1 MTSKTHMDTSISSS
15 NNSNNLFNIDS
26 LSTYMLN
33 LENLNKI
40 IKNGASYDNVRKVST
55 KQRRDTRVN
64 TEANKEESSSESSSQ
79 GSPFFPDVHDSLFW
93 SFYIMKNGQ
102 EEYESLGKINIVIE
116 RKIKI
121 EYIERFRQ
129 SKQVLKTYKTAPLTH
144 LENVLL
150 NEKQIDIKTLIALCV
165 IEGISFMYIY
175 KNTYFEMNIDADES
189 TQIHSIVRMDTPT
202 KYGYKIIQD
211 VKPIRESFYKIDN
224 MNKPLKSMSAYKLDE
239 LVVFCNKLGLTMC
252 NDGKKVN
259 KKCLYEML
267 VQYFVF

>member
-1 MTSKTHMDTSISSS
+1 
-15 NNSNNLFNIDS
+15 
-26 LSTYMLN
+26 MLN
-33 LENLNKI
+33 LNNLNKI
-40 IKNGASYDNVRKVST
+40 IKNGTSYNNIRKASS
-55 KQRRDTRVN
+55 KQTNRFNKAVN
-64 TEANKEESSSESSSQ
+64 KDESSSSSSSSQ
-79 GSPFFPDVHDSLFW
+79 GDTFFPDVHDSLFW

-102 EEYESLGKINIVIE
+102 EAYDSLGKINIVIE

-121 EYIERFRQ
+121 EYIVRFRE
-129 SKQVLKTYKTAPLTH
+129 SKQVLKSYKTAPLTH

-189 TQIHSIVRMDTPT
+189 TQIHAIVRMDMPT
-202 KYGYKIIQD
+202 KYGYKIIPD
-211 VKPIRESFYKIDN
+211 IKPVRESFYKIDN

-239 LVVFCNKLGLTMC
+239 LVVFCNKLAMTSGT
-252 NDGKKVN
+252 DGKKIN

-267 VQYFVF
+267 VQYFVL

>member
-1 MTSKTHMDTSISSS
+1 MTS
-15 NNSNNLFNIDS
+15 NNIHNLFNIDA

-33 LENLNKI
+33 LKNLNKI
-40 IKNGASYDNVRKVST
+40 IKNGASYDNIRKVFS
-55 KQRRDTRVN
+55 KQRHVTME
-64 TEANKEESSSESSSQ
+64 TNKEEISSSSSASSTK
-79 GSPFFPDVHDSLFW
+79 GGTFFPDVHDSLFW

-102 EEYESLGKINIVIE
+102 EAYESLGKINIVIE

-121 EYIERFRQ
+121 EYIERFREG
-129 SKQVLKTYKTAPLTH
+129 KQVLKSYKTAPLTH

-189 TQIHSIVRMDTPT
+189 TQLHAIVRMDMPT
-202 KYGYKIIQD
+202 KYGYKIIED
-211 VKPIRESFYKIDN
+211 AKPIRETFYKIDN

-239 LVVFCNKLGLTMC
+239 LAVFCNKLGIAAG

-259 KKCLYEML
+259 KKCLYELL
-267 VQYFVF
+267 VQYFVL

>member
-1 MTSKTHMDTSISSS
+1 MMTSNTRMD
-15 NNSNNLFNIDS
+15 NSNLFNIDT

-33 LENLNKI
+33 LKNLNKI
-40 IKNGASYDNVRKVST
+40 IKNGASYDNIRKASS
-55 KQRRDTRVN
+55 KQRRVT
-64 TEANKEESSSESSSQ
+64 TGANKAEESPSSSAK
-79 GSPFFPDVHDSLFW
+79 GDTFFPDVHDSLFW
-93 SFYIMKNGQ
+93 AFYIMKNGQ
-102 EEYESLGKINIVIE
+102 ETYDSLGKINIVIE

-121 EYIERFRQ
+121 EYIERFRE

-189 TQIHSIVRMDTPT
+189 TQLHAIVRMDLPT

-211 VKPIRESFYKIDN
+211 SKPIRESFYKIDN

-239 LVVFCNKLGLTMC
+239 LVIFCNKLGIAAE

-267 VQYFVF
+267 VQYFVL

>member
-1 MTSKTHMDTSISSS
+1 
-15 NNSNNLFNIDS
+15 
-26 LSTYMLN
+26 MLN
-33 LENLNKI
+33 LKNLNKI
-40 IKNGASYDNVRKVST
+40 IKNGASYDNIRKVSS
-55 KQRRDTRVN
+55 KQRRFT
-64 TEANKEESSSESSSQ
+64 TETTASANKEESSSSQ
-79 GSPFFPDVHDSLFW
+79 GNPFFPDAHDSLFW

-102 EEYESLGKINIVIE
+102 ESYESLGKINIVIE

-121 EYIERFRQ
+121 EYIERFRE

-165 IEGISFMYIY
+165 LEGISFMYIY

-189 TQIHSIVRMDTPT
+189 TQIHAIVRMDLPT
-202 KYGYKIIQD
+202 KYGYKIIPD

-239 LVVFCNKLGLTMC
+239 LAVFCNKLGIVAG
-252 NDGKKVN
+252 NDGKKAN

-267 VQYFVF
+267 VQYFVL

>member
-1 MTSKTHMDTSISSS
+1 MTS
-15 NNSNNLFNIDS
+15 NNNNLFNIDS
-26 LSTYMLN
+26 LSPYMLN
-33 LENLNKI
+33 LKNLNKI
-40 IKNGASYDNVRKVST
+40 IKNGANCDNIRKVSS
-55 KQRRDTRVN
+55 KHNRSR
-64 TEANKEESSSESSSQ
+64 TETNKDESSSSTSSK
-79 GSPFFPDVHDSLFW
+79 GDTFFPDVNDSLFW

-102 EEYESLGKINIVIE
+102 EVYESLGKINIVIE

-121 EYIERFRQ
+121 EYIERMRE
-129 SKQVLKTYKTAPLTH
+129 SKQVLKSYKTAPLTH

-189 TQIHSIVRMDTPT
+189 AQIHAIVRMDMPT
-202 KYGYKIIQD
+202 KYGYKMIPD

-239 LVVFCNKLGLTMC
+239 LVVFCNKLGMTTDA
-252 NDGKKVN
+252 DGKKVN

-267 VQYFVF
+267 VQYFVL

>member
-1 MTSKTHMDTSISSS
+1 MMTSNTRMD
-15 NNSNNLFNIDS
+15 NSKLFNIDA

-33 LENLNKI
+33 LKNLNKI
-40 IKNGASYDNVRKVST
+40 IKNGASYDNIRKASS
-55 KQRRDTRVN
+55 KQRRVTTGTN
-64 TEANKEESSSESSSQ
+64 TNKAEESPSSSTK
-79 GSPFFPDVHDSLFW
+79 GDTFFPDVHDSLFW
-93 SFYIMKNGQ
+93 SFYVMKNGQ
-102 EEYESLGKINIVIE
+102 ETYDSLGKINIVIE

-121 EYIERFRQ
+121 EYIERFRE

-175 KNTYFEMNIDADES
+175 KNTYFDMNIDADES
-189 TQIHSIVRMDTPT
+189 SQLHAIMRMDMPT

-211 VKPIRESFYKIDN
+211 AKPIRESFYKIDN

-239 LVVFCNKLGLTMC
+239 LVVFCNKLGIAGG
-252 NDGKKVN
+252 NDGKKAN

-267 VQYFVF
+267 VQYFVL

>member
-1 MTSKTHMDTSISSS
+1 
-15 NNSNNLFNIDS
+15 
-26 LSTYMLN
+26 MLN
-33 LENLNKI
+33 LNNLNKI
-40 IKNGASYDNVRKVST
+40 IKNGANCDNIRKVSG
-55 KQRRDTRVN
+55 KHTRSRTETTAN
-64 TEANKEESSSESSSQ
+64 TNKEESSSK
-79 GSPFFPDVHDSLFW
+79 GDTFFPDVHDSLFW
-93 SFYIMKNGQ
+93 AFYIMKNG
-102 EEYESLGKINIVIE
+102 EESYESLGKINIVIE

-121 EYIERFRQ
+121 EYIERFREG
-129 SKQVLKTYKTAPLTH
+129 KQVLKTYKTAPLTH

-189 TQIHSIVRMDTPT
+189 TQLHAIVRMDMPT

-211 VKPIRESFYKIDN
+211 AKPIRESFYKIDN

-239 LVVFCNKLGLTMC
+239 LVLFCNKLAITSEK
-252 NDGKKVN
+252 DGKKAN

-267 VQYFVF
+267 VQYFVL

>member
-1 MTSKTHMDTSISSS
+1 MTSNARID
-15 NNSNNLFNIDS
+15 SNNLFNIDS

-33 LENLNKI
+33 LKNLNKI
-40 IKNGASYDNVRKVST
+40 IKNGASYDNIRKASSKHT
-55 KQRRDTRVN
+55 RARTDT
-64 TEANKEESSSESSSQ
+64 NKEESSSPSSSK
-79 GSPFFPDVHDSLFW
+79 GDTFFPDVHDSLFW

-121 EYIERFRQ
+121 EYIERLRQ

-189 TQIHSIVRMDTPT
+189 TQIHAIVRMDMPT
-202 KYGYKIIQD
+202 KYGYKIIPD
-211 VKPIRESFYKIDN
+211 AKPIRESFYKIDN

-239 LVVFCNKLGLTMC
+239 LLVFCSKLGMTTSD
-252 NDGKKVN
+252 DGKKIN

-267 VQYFVF
+267 VQYFVL

>member
-1 MTSKTHMDTSISSS
+1 MMTNTTRTD
-15 NNSNNLFNIDS
+15 NLFNIDA

-33 LENLNKI
+33 LNNLNKI
-40 IKNGASYDNVRKVST
+40 IKNGTSYNNIRKASS
-55 KQRRDTRVN
+55 KQTNRFN
-64 TEANKEESSSESSSQ
+64 KAANKDESSSSSSSSQ
-79 GSPFFPDVHDSLFW
+79 GDTFFPDVHDSLFW

-102 EEYESLGKINIVIE
+102 EAYDSLGKINIVIE

-121 EYIERFRQ
+121 EYIERFRE
-129 SKQVLKTYKTAPLTH
+129 SKQVLKSYKTAPLTH

-189 TQIHSIVRMDTPT
+189 TQINAIVRMDMPT

-211 VKPIRESFYKIDN
+211 VKTIRESFYKIDN

-239 LVVFCNKLGLTMC
+239 LVVFCNKLGMTMD
-252 NDGKKVN
+252 NDGKKAN

-267 VQYFVF
+267 VQYFVL

>member
-1 MTSKTHMDTSISSS
+1 MMT
-15 NNSNNLFNIDS
+15 SNNLFNIDS
-26 LSTYMLN
+26 LSPYMLN
-33 LENLNKI
+33 LKNLNKI
-40 IKNGASYDNVRKVST
+40 IKNGVSYDNIRKVSG
-55 KQRRDTRVN
+55 KQTRPR
-64 TEANKEESSSESSSQ
+64 TETNKDESSSSSSSK
-79 GSPFFPDVHDSLFW
+79 GDTFFPDVHDSLFW

-102 EEYESLGKINIVIE
+102 EVYESLGNINIVIE

-121 EYIERFRQ
+121 EYIERFRE

-189 TQIHSIVRMDTPT
+189 TQIHSIVRMDMPT

-211 VKPIRESFYKIDN
+211 VKSIRESFYKIDN

-239 LVVFCNKLGLTMC
+239 LVVFCNKLGMGQD
-252 NDGKKVN
+252 NDGKKAN

-267 VQYFVF
+267 VQYFVL

>member
-1 MTSKTHMDTSISSS
+1 
-15 NNSNNLFNIDS
+15 
-26 LSTYMLN
+26 MLN
-33 LENLNKI
+33 LQNLNKI
-40 IKNGASYDNVRKVST
+40 IKNGANYENIRKVSS
-55 KQRRDTRVN
+55 KHRRVT
-64 TEANKEESSSESSSQ
+64 TETNKAEESSSSSS
-79 GSPFFPDVHDSLFW
+79 SPSSKGDTFFPDVHDSLFW

-121 EYIERFRQ
+121 EYIERFRE
-129 SKQVLKTYKTAPLTH
+129 SKQVLKSYKTAPLTH

-189 TQIHSIVRMDTPT
+189 TQIHAIVRMDMPT

-211 VKPIRESFYKIDN
+211 IKPIRESFYKIDN

-239 LVVFCNKLGLTMC
+239 LAVFCNKLGIVAV
-252 NDGKKVN
+252 NDGKKAN

-267 VQYFVF
+267 VQYFVL

>member
-1 MTSKTHMDTSISSS
+1 MT
-15 NNSNNLFNIDS
+15 SNNLFNIDS
-26 LSTYMLN
+26 LSPYMLN
-33 LENLNKI
+33 LKNLNKI
-40 IKNGASYDNVRKVST
+40 IKNGASYDNIRKVSSKHARSHT
-55 KQRRDTRVN
+55 DVN
-64 TEANKEESSSESSSQ
+64 TKKDESSASSSAK
-79 GSPFFPDVHDSLFW
+79 GDVFFPDVHDSLFW
-93 SFYIMKNGQ
+93 SFYIMKNGV

-121 EYIERFRQ
+121 EYIERFRE

-165 IEGISFMYIY
+165 MEGISFMYIY

-189 TQIHSIVRMDTPT
+189 TQIHTIVRIMPT
-202 KYGYKIIQD
+202 KYGYKIVPD

-239 LVVFCNKLGLTMC
+239 LVVFCNKLGMTMDK
-252 NDGKKVN
+252 DGKKAN
-259 KKCLYEML
+259 KKNLYEML
-267 VQYFVF
+267 VQYFVL

>member
-1 MTSKTHMDTSISSS
+1 MMTSNTRMD
-15 NNSNNLFNIDS
+15 NSNLFNIDA

-33 LENLNKI
+33 LKNLNKI
-40 IKNGASYDNVRKVST
+40 IKNGASYDNIRKATS
-55 KQRRDTRVN
+55 KQRRVT
-64 TEANKEESSSESSSQ
+64 TETNKAEDSSSMK
-79 GSPFFPDVHDSLFW
+79 GDTFFPDVHDSLFW

-102 EEYESLGKINIVIE
+102 DTYDSLGKINIVIE

-121 EYIERFRQ
+121 EYIERFRE

-189 TQIHSIVRMDTPT
+189 TQLHTIVRMDLPT

-211 VKPIRESFYKIDN
+211 AKPIHESFYKIDN

-239 LVVFCNKLGLTMC
+239 LVVFCNKLGIASG
-252 NDGKKVN
+252 NDGKKAN

-267 VQYFVF
+267 VQYFVL

>member
-1 MTSKTHMDTSISSS
+1 
-15 NNSNNLFNIDS
+15 
-26 LSTYMLN
+26 MLN
-33 LENLNKI
+33 LKNLNKI
-40 IKNGASYDNVRKVST
+40 IKNGASYDNIRKVSGKHTRSRTDAKTT
-55 KQRRDTRVN
+55 KD
-64 TEANKEESSSESSSQ
+64 ESSSST
-79 GSPFFPDVHDSLFW
+79 SPKGDTFFPDVHDSLFW

-102 EEYESLGKINIVIE
+102 EAYESLGKINIVIE

-121 EYIERFRQ
+121 EYIERFREG
-129 SKQVLKTYKTAPLTH
+129 KQVLKTYKCAPLTH

-165 IEGISFMYIY
+165 IEGLSFIYIY

-189 TQIHSIVRMDTPT
+189 TQIHAIVRIDMPT

-211 VKPIRESFYKIDN
+211 VKPTRESFYKIDN

-239 LVVFCNKLGLTMC
+239 LVIFCNKLGMTMDK
-252 NDGKKVN
+252 DGKKAN

-267 VQYFVF
+267 VQYFVL